1 MHERYFYLAEMLS
14 IAYGAAFPKRAWVSV
29 VLLFGG
35 FLIYSAYLFGE
46 VPILSMRYVAAIY
59 GLLLGYLLLR
69 FFSRQNTKTLQN
81 IEKSR

>member
-1 MHERYFYLAEMLS
+1 
-14 IAYGAAFPKRAWVSV
+14 V

-69 FFSRQNTKTLQN
+69 FFSRQSAKTQQN